1 MGKKI
6 VLITGANTG
15 LGYQMVR
22 ALCDSAQAYEILV
35 GGRSIQKAEQ
45 AVKDALAEFPSTKST
60 PVAIQVDVESDDSI
74 QAAFETVQSKYGRLD
89 ALVNNAGAVFDQ
101 KYAEGALSLRQAWA
115 KSWDVNTAGTHIMTL
130 TFVPLL
136 LESSDP
142 RLLFMASGTS
152 SLELTENKVLPINQ
166 NPPKGWPK
174 DGFAHSN
181 MAAYRSSK
189 AGMNMMMRDWARVLH
204 NDGVKVWA
212 LSPGYLASGLG
223 KGSEHNKRMGAQDPV
238 VAGPFVRE
246 VLEGKRDGDVGKVI
260 LRDGKI
266 QPW

>member
-1 MGKKI
+1 MDKKI

-22 ALCDSAQAYEILV
+22 ALCDSAQAYEILL
-35 GGRSIQKAEQ
+35 GGRSIEKAKQ
-45 AVKDALAEFPSTKST
+45 AANDVLAEFPSTKST

-89 ALVNNAGAVFDQ
+89 ALVNNAGMLLHPALYIFVSRRGLHCSCPCSGAMFD
-101 KYAEGALSLRQAWA
+101 AEGALSLRQAWA

-136 LESSDP
+136 LKSSDP

-152 SLELTENKVLPINQ
+152 SLENAEKQILPIDQ
-166 NPPKGWPK
+166 FPPKGWPK
-174 DGFAHSN
+174 AAPN

-189 AGMNMMMRDWARVLH
+189 AGMNMMMR
-204 NDGVKVWA
+204 
-212 LSPGYLASGLG
+212 
-223 KGSEHNKRMGAQDPV
+223 
-238 VAGPFVRE
+238 
-246 VLEGKRDGDVGKVI
+246 
-260 LRDGKI
+260 
-266 QPW
+266 

>member
-1 MGKKI
+1 MDKKI

-35 GGRSIQKAEQ
+35 GGRSIEKAKQ
-45 AVKDALAEFPSTKST
+45 AANDVLAEFPSTKST

-89 ALVNNAGAVFDQ
+89 ALVNNAGAMFD
-101 KYAEGALSLRQAWA
+101 AEGALSLRQAWA

-136 LESSDP
+136 LKSSDP

-152 SLELTENKVLPINQ
+152 SLENAEKQILPIDQ
-166 NPPKGWPK
+166 FPPKGWPK
-174 DGFAHSN
+174 AAPN

-189 AGMNMMMRDWARVLH
+189 AGMNMMMRDWARLLH

-223 KGSEHNKRMGAQDPV
+223 KGSEHNKSQGAQDPV

-246 VLEGKRDGDVGKVI
+246 VLEGKRDGHVGKVI